1 MRKTNACPIKLTDVS
16 CRYKNLTNQPTFSNA
31 PGICDHYV
39 RLYNTTLTEGQ
50 YAPQNIKGT
59 VNMVAPF
66 YPQTQSFAGIYGLK
80 MDNAFIETNYV
91 PCKSLQGYTASGPG
105 D

>member
-1 MRKTNACPIKLTDVS
+1 MIVLAQLEPTDIS
-16 CRYKNLTNQPTFSNA
+16 RRYKNLTNQPTFSNA
-31 PGICDHYV
+31 PLICDHYV
-39 RLYNTTLTEGQ
+39 RLYNTTVTEGQ
-50 YAPQNIKGT
+50 YAPQNIIGT
-59 VNMVAPF
+59 VNVVAPF
-66 YPQTQSFAGIYGLK
+66 YPQTQTFTGIYGLK